1 MPLDIVA
8 LPTANAEVLNQ
19 RLDALVITVE
29 ATEEKAA
36 TARRRVLAARQLL
49 DEE

>member
-19 RLDALVITVE
+19 RLDALVITVK